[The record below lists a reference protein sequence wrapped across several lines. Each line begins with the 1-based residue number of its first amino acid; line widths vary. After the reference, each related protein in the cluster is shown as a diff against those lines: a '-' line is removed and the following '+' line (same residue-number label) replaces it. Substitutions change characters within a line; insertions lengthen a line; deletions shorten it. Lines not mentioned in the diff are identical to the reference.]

1 MSEREGG
8 LRSERREKVSDS
20 NCIGKGKGEMWT
32 GEVVDEGKILI
43 QLYRRKTDG

>member
-8 LRSERREKVSDS
+8 LQSEREEKFFDS
-20 NCIGKGKGEMWT
+20 NCIGKEKGEIWT
-32 GEVVDEGKILI
+32 GKAVDEGKILI